1 MLRAIKQVRSAIGLL
16 NPDEVRKM
24 AGRELDIGLVAA
36 TPSGYAA
43 MEDFLVPAGVPH
55 DERVARMERIHRAG
69 DAGAPD
75 RMDLVI
81 YEQGLPCPDQCFT
94 FHRDDPGLTMRHVL
108 RGQEELGLALAR
120 SYPAFRKPVVDLI
133 VHAVSRENA
142 LFAVATALPNIIP
155 SLIELPWAMSEFASD
170 TAFLTLN
177 QVRMAFLI
185 AAATGKEVGFLEQKA
200 EIASIVASAFGWRAI
215 ARELAGK
222 IPLGGG
228 LIPKGA
234 IAYAGTFVIG
244 KGLAHLH
251 HAGSALPAAER
262 RKHYAEGLE
271 RGRELTERALDRPQA

>member
-1 MLRAIKQVRSAIGLL
+1 
-16 NPDEVRKM
+16 
-24 AGRELDIGLVAA
+24 
-36 TPSGYAA
+36 

-55 DERVARMERIHRAG
+55 GERVALMENIHRAG
-69 DAGAPD
+69 DAGAPE

-81 YEQGLPCPDQCFT
+81 YEQGVPCPDGCYT
-94 FHRDDPGLTMRHVL
+94 FHPGDPDVTIRNILGE
-108 RGQEELGLALAR
+108 QEDLGLSLAR
-120 SYPAFRKPVVDLI
+120 SFPAFRKPVVDLI

-185 AAATGKEVGFLEQKA
+185 AAATGKEIGFLEQKA
-200 EIASIVASAFGWRAI
+200 EIASIVAGAFGWRAI

-251 HAGSALPAAER
+251 HAGAPLPSAER
-262 RKHYAEGLE
+262 RRNYQEGLE
-271 RGRELTERALDRPQA
+271 RGRSLTERALDRPPA